1 MASRISADSSEEGLR
16 QADLLGYLAAD
27 SRPVFVIDTPT
38 SSTKSTAQTNRLRLV
53 PKFANQ
59 AYLAHSSLFN
69 STADTNGHVG
79 SHDSSSEWLQY
90 IHRAQPGAV
99 HNYQEIDWYLNVYQD
114 RWRIFTGTPATQRF
128 TDSHRR
134 NEFDIA
140 RDSGCISE
148 EHYRL
153 LNSVDWSA
161 TAYGHPDSWSPEI
174 CDTVSM
180 ALSSPDPVVIHWG
193 SQRSML
199 YNEAYPTLIGALHP
213 AAMGRSAKL
222 PFAAFWP
229 FFEALVKD
237 VEFTGQTRGHQ
248 NASTTLKRSDHGMEE
263 ASFSYLFIPIKD
275 SEGRVLGV
283 YNSAVEASGH
293 IISQRRM
300 ANLLQIGEA
309 TSSATSLASF
319 WDSVLHSFEFAGSEV
334 PFAAV
339 YSRGGFLASQ
349 DPNKGTPSRDEEKL
363 ICEGTIGRQHES
375 GAWPPSIDLSETT
388 GIALA
393 MKRSMV
399 SSDPSVLRTVLRTA
413 DLWKQQPSQLDETAP
428 LAEESRA
435 LVVPLHLSSARQEA
449 WVVFGVQDHRPF
461 NKDYQAFISLLAR
474 QIETAASSLVMLEE
488 ERKHMESS
496 VEEAH
501 LEKQRLSKELAQQR
515 REAEK
520 SAMQFMGFAEHAPV
534 GVYTFGPTGEI
545 LFANQA
551 WYELLGIPYKSK
563 GDRLWRSFIHPEDL
577 WMVDEKWQMLAY
589 HATNH
594 AQFEFRVRRN
604 PTTGSVDDDDDC
616 GYLSSSC
623 FAETDQDGNLKSVTG
638 VIIDNTVHR
647 AHEREVATRLT
658 DALEAKRAQENFMDM
673 VSHEMRNP
681 LNAIIQCAEE
691 ASQLI
696 DPAAQRTSRS
706 PTEEELTAT
715 LDAVNTILY
724 CGHHQKQI
732 IDDVLTISKL
742 DSNLLTLAPTEAQ
755 PMSVARQ
762 AVQIYNSEL
771 RASNIDVSFNQRDS
785 FTNGNVMMDAGRVLQ
800 VLINLIGNA
809 VKFLKGRPHRR
820 LQINCKNSTER
831 PPSLEVAWFPSGN
844 RRKNSLESLPGW
856 ADHQIVY
863 MYYSIVDTGP
873 GMTPEESNKLF
884 GRFKQASPRTHTQ
897 YGGSGLGLFISRELA
912 ELHGGEIGLKSAV
925 EEGSTFA
932 FYVQG
937 YMPTNAESASSLE
950 EARMNPKSPAAEIPG
965 YKLKE
970 IKSPV
975 LSAISQADPV
985 DTDGTDSDKK
995 VTVLVVEDNKINQ
1008 TVLVRQLK
1016 RAGFQTVTADNG
1028 EEALERLRKSELW
1041 KGSRDADLTPIS
1053 VVLCDLEMPVMDGLT
1068 CVKHVREMQA
1078 DEKLDYVPMVAVTGN
1093 ARHEQ
1098 VTTAKEAGFDDVV
1111 CKPYSIGK
1119 LVPLIKELANRP

>member
-1 MASRISADSSEEGLR
+1 MAYRTSANSSEEELR
-16 QADLLGYLAAD
+16 QLDLLEYLSAD
-27 SRPVFVIDTPT
+27 TRPVFVIDGATLG
-38 SSTKSTAQTNRLRLV
+38 TKSTPQTNGRH
-53 PKFANQ
+53 PIPDFANEACL
-59 AYLAHSSLFN
+59 AYSTLFTSS
-69 STADTNGHVG
+69 ADTNGHVA
-79 SHDSSSEWLQY
+79 SDHSNLKWLQWV
-90 IHRAQPGAV
+90 HHARPCAV
-99 HNYQEIDWYLNVYQD
+99 YNYQNINWYLNVYQD
-114 RWRIFTGTPATQRF
+114 RWRIFTGTPASQILSK
-128 TDSHRR
+128 SHRR

-140 RDSGCISE
+140 RDSGCISD
-148 EHYRL
+148 EHYQL

-161 TAYGHPDSWSPEI
+161 TAYGHPDSWSPET
-174 CDTVSM
+174 CDIVSM
-180 ALSSPDPVVIHWG
+180 ALSSPEPAVIHWG
-193 SQRSML
+193 SERSML

-213 AAMGRSAKL
+213 AAMGRSAKVH
-222 PFAAFWP
+222 FAAFWP
-229 FFEALVKD
+229 FFEALVQD
-237 VEFTGQTRGHQ
+237 VESTGQTKGHR
-248 NASTTLKRSDHGMEE
+248 NASTTLKRSDDGMEE
-263 ASFSYLFIPIKD
+263 AFFSYLFIPIKD
-275 SEGRVLGV
+275 CQGHVLGV
-283 YNSAVEASGH
+283 YNSVVEASEQ

-300 ANLLQIGEA
+300 ANLLQLGEA

-319 WDSVLHSFEFAGSEV
+319 WDNVLRSFEFTGSEI

-339 YSRGGFLASQ
+339 YARGGLLASQ
-349 DPNKGTPSRDEEKL
+349 DSTEGIPWRAEGTL
-363 ICEGTIGRQHES
+363 TCECTIGRQHEITS
-375 GAWPPSIDLSETT
+375 WPPSIDLSEAT

-393 MKRSMV
+393 MKQSLV
-399 SSDPSVLRTVLRTA
+399 SSDPTMLRTTV
-413 DLWKQQPSQLDETAP
+413 LWKAQLSQLDETTP

-435 LVVPLHLSSARQEA
+435 LIVPLHLSPAHQEA
-449 WVVFGVQDHRPF
+449 WIVFGVQDHRPF
-461 NKDYQAFISLLAR
+461 NKDYKAFISLVAR
-474 QIETAASSLVMLEE
+474 QIETAASSLIILDE
-488 ERKHMESS
+488 ERKRLESS
-496 VEEAH
+496 VEQAH

-515 REAEK
+515 REAEE
-520 SAMQFMGFAEHAPV
+520 SAMRFMGFAEHAPV
-534 GVYTFGPTGEI
+534 GVYTFGVTGEI

-551 WYELLGIPYKSK
+551 WYELFGIPYKSQ
-563 GDRLWRSFIHPEDL
+563 GDQLWRSYIHPEDL
-577 WMVDEKWQMLAY
+577 WMVDEKWQMLAN

-604 PTTGSVDDDDDC
+604 PTTGSVDNDDDC

-623 FAETDQDGNLKSVTG
+623 FAETDQDGNFKSVTG

-647 AHEREVATRLT
+647 AHEREVATRLA

-696 DPAAQRTSRS
+696 EPAAQQASRS

-762 AVQIYNSEL
+762 AVQIYASEL

-785 FTNGNVMMDAGRVLQ
+785 YTDGHVMMDAGRVLQ

-820 LQINCKNSTER
+820 LRINCSNSTER
-831 PPSLEVAWFPSGN
+831 PPSFEVAYFPSGN
-844 RRKNSLESLPGW
+844 RRKNSLENLPGW
-856 ADHQIVY
+856 TDHQIVY
-863 MYYSIVDTGP
+863 AYYSIVDTGP
-873 GMTPEESNKLF
+873 GMTPDESNKLF
-884 GRFKQASPRTHTQ
+884 GRFKQASPRTHAQ

-912 ELHGGEIGLKSAV
+912 ELHGGEIGLKSAA

-937 YMPTNAESASSLE
+937 YMPTKATATSSTGD
-950 EARMNPKSPAAEIPG
+950 ARMDVDLPAAKVPG
-965 YKLKE
+965 CQLKE

-985 DTDGTDSDKK
+985 HTDHMESDEKI
-995 VTVLVVEDNKINQ
+995 TVLVVEDNKINQ

-1016 RAGFQTVTADNG
+1016 RAGFLTVTADNG
-1028 EEALERLRKSELW
+1028 EEALERLRGSDLW
-1041 KGSRDADLTPIS
+1041 KGTQDAEPIPVT

-1068 CVKHVREMQA
+1068 CVKHVREMQVE
-1078 DEKLDYVPMVAVTGN
+1078 EKLDYVPMLAVTGN

-1098 VTTAKEAGFDDVV
+1098 VKTAKGAGFDDVV